1 MITTK
6 INTEVTSITG
16 TTSEGYPTTSTR
28 EVETTVQAASGQAI
42 VIGGLLEKR
51 TIESTDKIPLLG
63 DIPLLGRVFSNVRSE
78 EKETNL
84 WVIITPYLIEK
95 RGGGKGE

>member
-1 MITTK
+1 
-6 INTEVTSITG
+6 
-16 TTSEGYPTTSTR
+16 
-28 EVETTVQAASGQAI
+28 